1 MEKITI
7 IEILKYIN
15 ELTDTILINTEESI
29 KLAEFSQI
37 LAKTIIETK
46 DMASNTFNTM
56 SLIFEKMSSK
66 LNYITNTQE
75 NIKSLLDL
83 IINIS
88 RISIITDIIHS
99 ILIIGLVIYTMCL
112 NRKIN
117 KVNNVK

>member
-75 NIKSLLDL
+75 NIRSLLDL